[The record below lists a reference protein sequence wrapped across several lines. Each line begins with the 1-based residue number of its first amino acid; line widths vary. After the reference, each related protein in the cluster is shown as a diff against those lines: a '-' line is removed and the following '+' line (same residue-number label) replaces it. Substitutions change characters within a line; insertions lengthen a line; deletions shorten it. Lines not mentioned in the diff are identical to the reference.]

1 MENTEEQPDA
11 TVGQAAALLS
21 GAAAAAEQ
29 TVVPALQEALL
40 EVSEEPA
47 FALEMSLFEGKSDA
61 AIASVMN
68 ISKEDARSLKEEA
81 RRQLL
86 DTELGREVGQS
97 GLSDMLELADR
108 YLRQQSGS
116 GHFQEDLSEALETD
130 GALETDES
138 FVPER
143 ASESMSE
150 PMERLWKR
158 IADELDATM
167 EQLVGVGSAAIEGF
181 GPARAMAASREA
193 EEERRDYSFEID
205 AGHRYYGK
213 LVWEAADR
221 WRIFFEVHSESL
233 EDVNIGYEILSKEG
247 QTLHQGKVRLEKFSD
262 EIYEGSE
269 VIGSLKISDEST
281 PLEIRV
287 VEVEWK
293 EEE

>member
-68 ISKEDARSLKEEA
+68 ISEEDARSLKEEA

-167 EQLVGVGSAAIEGF
+167 EQLVGVGSAVIEGS
-181 GPARAMAASREA
+181 GPARAMAASGGA
-193 EEERRDYSFEID
+193 EEERREQDFEVDIEYRCFGKLIREATGQWRIAFEIHEKD
-205 AGHRYYGK
+205 LETISLSYEITGESDTTLHRG
-213 LVWEAADR
+213 
-221 WRIFFEVHSESL
+221 EVHL
-233 EDVNIGYEILSKEG
+233 KRFIEG
-247 QTLHQGKVRLEKFSD
+247 V
-262 EIYEGSE
+262 YEGGE
-269 VIGSLKISDEST
+269 MIGSLDFPENSSLRIQVIGME
-281 PLEIRV
+281 LRN
-287 VEVEWK
+287 
-293 EEE
+293 